1 MRTVTTLLSERVA
14 CDPALCGLLAELARK
29 YVWWKTA
36 DLALRHPELIV
47 SKVMDLGDYDDVQR
61 VVKRLGDDCLRHVL
75 QSAEIG
81 QFSEASWA
89 YWHYRLGQPSSAPVP
104 PMPRRQ
110 LG

>member
-1 MRTVTTLLSERVA
+1 MRNAPTLLSEKMA
-14 CDPALCGLLAELARK
+14 ADPALCRLLAELARK

-36 DLALRHPELIV
+36 DLALRHPALIV

-61 VVKRLGDDCLRHVL
+61 LAKRVGDDCLRRVL
-75 QSAEIG
+75 QDAEIG
-81 QFSEASWA
+81 QFSEPSWA
-89 YWHYRLGQPSSAPVP
+89 YWHYRLGRPPTAPVP